1 MVNDPLET
9 VNLAARWDITLLGF
23 EFGLT
28 GIAGAS
34 IQNTAGFD
42 FSGRVLGF
50 DVYGELAVGFPYSAY
65 DLSVASSLGIQRSFG
80 ELSYW
85 TVSAEAFV
93 NSAGTGDTSSYPALL
108 AAGDFTPFYVGKYY
122 AYAALTR
129 THLFV
134 DGVSATLSGFVN
146 FSDLSFLLRLS
157 TGFSIARLV
166 PFKFGISWA
175 GGGAGKE
182 FTYFPGDNALSADL
196 RISFEF

>member
-1 MVNDPLET
+1 LET

-28 GIAGAS
+28 GLVGAS
-34 IQNTAGFD
+34 VQNTTGFD

-50 DVYGELAVGFPYSAY
+50 DVYGELAVGIPYSAY

-93 NSAGTGDTSSYPALL
+93 NSAGTDDTSSYPALL

-129 THLFV
+129 SHLFV

-146 FSDLSFLLRLS
+146 FSDQSYLLRLS
-157 TGFSIARLV
+157 TGFSIAGLV
-166 PFKFGISWA
+166 PFKLGISYA

-182 FTYFPGDNALSADL
+182 FTYFAGNNALSADL